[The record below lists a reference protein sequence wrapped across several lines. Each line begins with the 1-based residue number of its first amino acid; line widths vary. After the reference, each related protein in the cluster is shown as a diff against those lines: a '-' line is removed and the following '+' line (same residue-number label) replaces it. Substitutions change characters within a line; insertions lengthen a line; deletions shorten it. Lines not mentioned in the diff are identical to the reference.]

1 MPDGGGVSRYVA
13 LVHTE
18 GCGSAGSDNLFL
30 RTLLGHI
37 VHPSVRKGLLLEHG
51 CEKTHND
58 AVKHFLREHGVD
70 EKQFGWASIQMDGGI
85 EKVTAKVEHWFAEQL
100 KDHAETADV
109 GLEHVRVGLTATGE
123 IADGLARGFAHLA
136 QAIVAG
142 GGLVVVPQNAGLL
155 RSKAFREI
163 LFVSPNEIDPTLA
176 YGQPAP
182 EPGLHI
188 MESPTD
194 HSIET
199 VTGLGATG
207 VEAMLAH
214 VYGPPLQS
222 HPMIPLVQVSGEP
235 RTVKR
240 YGKDLDR
247 VLESSAAPE
256 ALAAQML
263 DTLSLVLSRQY
274 TPRMFAQGNTDFQLT
289 RGLLGVSM

>member
-1 MPDGGGVSRYVA
+1 VSRYVA

-18 GCGSAGSDNLFL
+18 GCGSAGSDALFL

-58 AVKHFLREHGVD
+58 AVRHFLKDHGVD
-70 EKQFGWASIQMDGGI
+70 DRQFGWASIQMDGGI
-85 EKVTAKVEHWFAEQL
+85 EKVTDKVERWFAEPSQ
-100 KDHAETADV
+100 DRGEPASV
-109 GLEHVRVGLTATGE
+109 GLESVRAALTATGD
-123 IADGLARGFAHLA
+123 IADVLARGFARLA

-155 RSKAFREI
+155 RSPAFREA
-163 LFVSPNEIDPTLA
+163 LLAAPNETEPTLA
-176 YGQPAP
+176 YGQTAA

-188 MESPTD
+188 MESPTS

-199 VTGLGATG
+199 FTGLGATG
-207 VEAMLAH
+207 VEVMLAH

-222 HPMIPLVQVSGEP
+222 HPMIPLVQVSGEA

-240 YGKDLDR
+240 FGKDLDG
-247 VLESSAAPE
+247 VLDANAAPD
-256 ALAAQML
+256 AVAGQLLDMLAQ
-263 DTLSLVLSRQY
+263 VLSRRY
-274 TPRMFAQGNTDFQLT
+274 SPRMFAQGNTDFQMT